1 MARTDRQPV
10 EIRPPAPRGVLSQ
23 WLERHGISLS
33 QQLRIVQWG
42 LPVLLSLIVFVDEI
56 REHLIKKREIV
67 FSENFLAEVI
77 FFGIL
82 GPIAVFLVLWWVRG
96 EWRERERAQAVLRQ
110 TYNQLAEAQARL
122 TELHRQ
128 RGELLSRVLRIQEE
142 ERRRVAREIH
152 DELGQLL
159 TGLSLHLRH
168 YQETAPPEFPQMR
181 EQMAYLNDLVQ
192 QTMDQAHRIIV
203 DLRPTSLDDYGL
215 LPALE
220 EELQKRLDPL
230 GVAYQVRVTGDPDCL
245 LPEQATAAFRIVQ
258 EAITNVIRHAHA
270 QQVTITLGCD
280 QGVYEL
286 LVEDDGLGL
295 DQASTKEAGY
305 QGMGILGMQERAAAM
320 GGSVTVGPR
329 EPRGTRVRV
338 LLPVASG
345 PLPGSA
351 GSGVPRSSTQEEA
364 PALG

>member
-1 MARTDRQPV
+1 MARTHRQPV
-10 EIRPPAPRGVLSQ
+10 EIRPPAPRGALSQ
-23 WLERHGISLS
+23 WLERRGISLS

-56 REHLIKKREIV
+56 REHLLEKREWV
-67 FSENFLAEVI
+67 FSQNFLAEVI

-122 TELHRQ
+122 TDLHRQ
-128 RGELLSRVLRIQEE
+128 RGELLNRVLRIQEE

-230 GVAYQVRVTGDPDCL
+230 GIAYQVRVIGDSNCL
-245 LPEQATAAFRIVQ
+245 PPEQATAAFRIVQ
-258 EAITNVIRHAHA
+258 EAITNIIRHAHA
-270 QQVTITLGCD
+270 QQVTVTLRCD
-280 QGVYEL
+280 ESACEL

-295 DQASTKEAGY
+295 GQASTGETGY

-329 EPRGTRVRV
+329 EPRGTRVLVR
-338 LLPVASG
+338 LPVVSG
-345 PLPGSA
+345 PPAEGARPDATHPSA
-351 GSGVPRSSTQEEA
+351 RAET